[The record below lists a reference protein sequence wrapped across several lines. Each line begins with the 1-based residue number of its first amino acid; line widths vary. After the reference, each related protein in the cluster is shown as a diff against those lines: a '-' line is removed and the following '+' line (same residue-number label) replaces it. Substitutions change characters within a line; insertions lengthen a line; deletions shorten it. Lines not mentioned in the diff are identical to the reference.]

1 LPIADAVMASE
12 LLQLLYP
19 QLEAQMADQKSDRDV
34 QSPQGSEKLSHHD
47 KKLKRKEMMEK
58 MKGGAQ
64 ERPASGQSSTAG
76 KKLPLPD

>member
-1 LPIADAVMASE
+1 
-12 LLQLLYP
+12 
-19 QLEAQMADQKSDRDV
+19 MADQKRDRNV

-58 MKGGAQ
+58 MKGAGQ
-64 ERPASGQSSTAG
+64 ERPSSGQSSTAG